1 MAGKG
6 RVGVAMSIVFRNL
19 SFLVFMMSFSAASFG
34 VTHAQSGTCSGLSRQ
49 LVAAG
54 SGQRVE
60 SKTND
65 RAVVQARINL
75 QEGRMRAKRDGCAGF
90 LFDRGDPAVCKRH
103 ERNIAKISATL
114 TKLENRN
121 GKHELSRQQIVRL
134 MDAKGCNRGQV
145 AGNPKAAGPER
156 RTFFDVLFGPRQEAN
171 AAVPGKDNRRERP
184 NVSAPSER
192 LKATYEGDE
201 PGVNGIVKKGYR
213 TLCVRTCDGYY
224 FPISFSTKPKF
235 FARDQNACTAMCPA
249 GNAKLFYHAVPEQE
263 SDAMISVTGQ
273 QPYSEL
279 PNAFNY
285 RTVGLKAVP
294 GCSCQGVRSVE
305 IRTDETEQADVSV
318 SDELNDDPAQGDAD
332 EFGVQE
338 REVRTVGPAFLPD
351 NPDPDF
357 FKTQE
362 PEKEPRRTAGI
373 LTPENIVRTIASDIM
388 RRVR

>member
-1 MAGKG
+1 
-6 RVGVAMSIVFRNL
+6 
-19 SFLVFMMSFSAASFG
+19 
-34 VTHAQSGTCSGLSRQ
+34 
-49 LVAAG
+49 
-54 SGQRVE
+54 
-60 SKTND
+60 
-65 RAVVQARINL
+65 
-75 QEGRMRAKRDGCAGF
+75 MRAKSDGCAGF

-103 ERNIAKISATL
+103 ERNIARISATL
-114 TKLENRN
+114 TKLDNRN
-121 GKHELSRQQIVRL
+121 GKTALSRQQIARL
-134 MDAKGCNRGQV
+134 MDAKGCNLGQA
-145 AGNPKAAGPER
+145 AGIRKAAGPER
-156 RTFFDVLFGPRQEAN
+156 RTLFDVLFGGKQE
-171 AAVPGKDNRRERP
+171 VPPAIPEKDNQRKKP
-184 NVSAPSER
+184 NVSVATEG

-201 PGVNGIVKKGYR
+201 PGINGIVKKGYR

-263 SDAMISVTGQ
+263 SDAMISVIGQ

-279 PNAFNY
+279 PNAFDY

-294 GCSCQGVRSVE
+294 GCSCHGVQQVE
-305 IRTDETEQADVSV
+305 TPTNEIAQADVSV
-318 SDELNDDPAQGDAD
+318 PDELNDGLAQGDAD
-332 EFGVQE
+332 AFVAQE

-357 FKTQE
+357 FKIQE
-362 PEKEPRRTAGI
+362 PERAPSRTAGI

>member
-1 MAGKG
+1 M
-6 RVGVAMSIVFRNL
+6 RIVFRNL
-19 SFLVFMMSFSAASFG
+19 SFHVFLLSLLAAWSG
-34 VTHAQSGTCSGLSRQ
+34 VAHAQSGSCSGLSRQ
-49 LVAAG
+49 LAAAG
-54 SGQRVE
+54 SGQLTE

-65 RAVVQARINL
+65 RAAVQAKINL
-75 QEGRMRAKRDGCAGF
+75 QQARMRAKSDGCTGF
-90 LFDRGDPAVCKRH
+90 LFNRGDPAVCKRH
-103 ERNIAKISATL
+103 ERNMAKISATL
-114 TKLENRN
+114 TRLENRN
-121 GKHELSRQQIVRL
+121 GKTALSRQQIARL
-134 MDAKGCNRGQV
+134 MDAKGCNRSQV
-145 AGNPKAAGPER
+145 AGKPKVAGPER
-156 RTFFDVLFGPRQEAN
+156 RTLFDVLFGSRQESSPAI
-171 AAVPGKDNRRERP
+171 PEKGIRRERP
-184 NVSAPSER
+184 NVSVASEG

-263 SDAMISVTGQ
+263 SDAMISVIGQ

-279 PNAFNY
+279 PNAFDY
-285 RTVGLKAVP
+285 RTMGLKAVP
-294 GCSCQGVRSVE
+294 GCSCHGVRQVE
-305 IRTDETEQADVSV
+305 IPTNETAQADVPV
-318 SDELNDDPAQGDAD
+318 SDELNDGPAQGDAD
-332 EFGVQE
+332 AFVAQE

-357 FKTQE
+357 FKAQE
-362 PEKEPRRTAGI
+362 PEKIPSRTAGI